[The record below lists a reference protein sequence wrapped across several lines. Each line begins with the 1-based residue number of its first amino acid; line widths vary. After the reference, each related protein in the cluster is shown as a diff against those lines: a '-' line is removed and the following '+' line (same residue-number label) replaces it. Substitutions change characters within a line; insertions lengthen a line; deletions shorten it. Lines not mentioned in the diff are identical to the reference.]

1 MKFLPSSLLLPLTS
15 MPIRTQSLSLGG
27 LPSCG
32 QMWQRSAKWFP
43 LSIDQGHPG
52 MNYRFPPGL
61 GGTQPRWDMVELQR
75 VVMLVSEEFLGL
87 GVVRIE

>member
-1 MKFLPSSLLLPLTS
+1 

-52 MNYRFPPGL
+52 MNYRFHPGL
-61 GGTQPRWDMVELQR
+61 RGTQPRWDMVELQR

>member
-1 MKFLPSSLLLPLTS
+1 
-15 MPIRTQSLSLGG
+15 
-27 LPSCG
+27 
-32 QMWQRSAKWFP
+32 
-43 LSIDQGHPG
+43 
-52 MNYRFPPGL
+52 MNYRFHPGL